1 MDKIH
6 AMQLFI
12 RVADLES
19 FSRAAETLALPKGSV
34 SRQIQALENRLGTQL
49 LHRTTRRV
57 SLTQDGMV
65 YYERAKD
72 LLANLDELD
81 GMFQH
86 DPSSISG
93 RLRVDMPVGV
103 ARNLVIPKLPAFL
116 QHYPGIELELSSSD
130 RLVDVIREGFDCV
143 VRVGTLKD
151 SGLIA
156 RPLGK
161 LSVINCASPDYLT
174 RFGYP
179 ETLGDLGAARPGL
192 RLPGAMDAYEQGV
205 RAILGQLVSVAMAAR
220 LTAKVAAGWG
230 EPLAEAPG
238 YVLFPTPEALSRADP
253 QALKA
258 LGMPL
263 RRAEALIH
271 LARAALSGELPLT
284 APADIDAGLR
294 QLQAL
299 PGIGRWTANYFALR
313 GWQAKDIFLPDDYL
327 IKQRFPGM
335 TPAAIARYARRWQPM
350 RSYALLH
357 IWYTDDWIP
366 AAE

>member
-1 MDKIH
+1 MVLLPWTPPYDWAWMVGFLQARAVAGVERFHDGGYSRSFRVAGHGGLIH
-6 AMQLFI
+6 LAPDEEAQGLRVTLSPGLQPVAEICYARIGQLF
-12 RVADLES
+12 DL
-19 FSRAAETLALPKGSV
+19 AC
-34 SRQIQALENRLGTQL
+34 
-49 LHRTTRRV
+49 
-57 SLTQDGMV
+57 
-65 YYERAKD
+65 
-72 LLANLDELD
+72 
-81 GMFQH
+81 
-86 DPSSISG
+86 DPQQ
-93 RLRVDMPVGV
+93 V
-103 ARNLVIPKLPAFL
+103 AR
-116 QHYPGIELELSSSD
+116 
-130 RLVDVIREGFDCV
+130 
-143 VRVGTLKD
+143 
-151 SGLIA
+151 
-156 RPLGK
+156 
-161 LSVINCASPDYLT
+161 
-174 RFGYP
+174 
-179 ETLGDLGAARPGL
+179 TLGDLAQARPGL
-192 RLPGAMDAYEQGV
+192 RLPGALDAFEQAV
-205 RAILGQLVSVAMAAR
+205 RAVLGQLVSVAMAAR

-253 QALKA
+253 QGLKA

-357 IWYTDDWIP
+357 IWYTDDWAP

>member
-1 MDKIH
+1 MGLLPWTPPYDWAWMVGFLQARAVAGVERFHDGGYSRSFGVEGHRGLIH
-6 AMQLFI
+6 LAPDEEAQGLRVTLSPGLQPVAEICYARIGQLFDLACDP
-12 RVADLES
+12 RQVAGALGPL
-19 FSRAAETLALPKGSV
+19 AE
-34 SRQIQALENRLGTQL
+34 
-49 LHRTTRRV
+49 
-57 SLTQDGMV
+57 
-65 YYERAKD
+65 
-72 LLANLDELD
+72 
-81 GMFQH
+81 
-86 DPSSISG
+86 
-93 RLRVDMPVGV
+93 
-103 ARNLVIPKLPAFL
+103 
-116 QHYPGIELELSSSD
+116 
-130 RLVDVIREGFDCV
+130 
-143 VRVGTLKD
+143 
-151 SGLIA
+151 
-156 RPLGK
+156 
-161 LSVINCASPDYLT
+161 
-174 RFGYP
+174 
-179 ETLGDLGAARPGL
+179 ARPGL
-192 RLPGAMDAYEQGV
+192 RLPGALDAFEQAV
-205 RAILGQLVSVAMAAR
+205 RAVLGQLVSVAMAAR

-294 QLQAL
+294 QLQSM

>member
-1 MDKIH
+1 MVLLPWTPPYDWAWMVGFLQARAVAGVERFHDGGYSRSFGVEGHRGLIH
-6 AMQLFI
+6 LAPDEEAQGLRVTLSPGLQPVAEICYARIGQLFDLACDPQQ
-12 RVADLES
+12 VAGVLGS
-19 FSRAAETLALPKGSV
+19 LAE
-34 SRQIQALENRLGTQL
+34 
-49 LHRTTRRV
+49 
-57 SLTQDGMV
+57 
-65 YYERAKD
+65 
-72 LLANLDELD
+72 
-81 GMFQH
+81 
-86 DPSSISG
+86 
-93 RLRVDMPVGV
+93 
-103 ARNLVIPKLPAFL
+103 
-116 QHYPGIELELSSSD
+116 
-130 RLVDVIREGFDCV
+130 
-143 VRVGTLKD
+143 
-151 SGLIA
+151 
-156 RPLGK
+156 
-161 LSVINCASPDYLT
+161 
-174 RFGYP
+174 
-179 ETLGDLGAARPGL
+179 ARPGL
-192 RLPGAMDAYEQGV
+192 RLPGALDAFEQAV
-205 RAILGQLVSVAMAAR
+205 RAVLGQLVSVAMAAR

-294 QLQAL
+294 QLQTL

-357 IWYTDDWIP
+357 IWYTDDWAP

>member
-1 MDKIH
+1 MVLLPWTPPYDWAWMVGFLQARAVAGVERFHDGGYSRSFGVEGHRGLIH
-6 AMQLFI
+6 LTPDEEAQGLRVTLSPGLQPVAEICYARIGQLF
-12 RVADLES
+12 DL
-19 FSRAAETLALPKGSV
+19 ACDP
-34 SRQIQALENRLGTQL
+34 RQ
-49 LHRTTRRV
+49 
-57 SLTQDGMV
+57 
-65 YYERAKD
+65 
-72 LLANLDELD
+72 
-81 GMFQH
+81 
-86 DPSSISG
+86 
-93 RLRVDMPVGV
+93 V
-103 ARNLVIPKLPAFL
+103 ARA
-116 QHYPGIELELSSSD
+116 
-130 RLVDVIREGFDCV
+130 
-143 VRVGTLKD
+143 
-151 SGLIA
+151 
-156 RPLGK
+156 LGS
-161 LSVINCASPDYLT
+161 LAQ
-174 RFGYP
+174 
-179 ETLGDLGAARPGL
+179 ARPGL
-192 RLPGAMDAYEQGV
+192 RLPGALDAFEQAV
-205 RAILGQLVSVAMAAR
+205 RAVLGQLVSVAMAAR

-294 QLQAL
+294 QLQTL

-357 IWYTDDWIP
+357 IWYTDDWAP

>member
-1 MDKIH
+1 MELLPWTPPYDWAWMVGFLQARAVAGVERFDEEGYSRSFGVEGHRGLIH
-6 AMQLFI
+6 LAPDEEAQGLRVTLSPGLQPVAEICYARIGQLFDLACDP
-12 RVADLES
+12 RQVAGALG
-19 FSRAAETLALPKGSV
+19 FLA
-34 SRQIQALENRLGTQL
+34 Q
-49 LHRTTRRV
+49 
-57 SLTQDGMV
+57 
-65 YYERAKD
+65 
-72 LLANLDELD
+72 
-81 GMFQH
+81 
-86 DPSSISG
+86 
-93 RLRVDMPVGV
+93 
-103 ARNLVIPKLPAFL
+103 
-116 QHYPGIELELSSSD
+116 
-130 RLVDVIREGFDCV
+130 
-143 VRVGTLKD
+143 
-151 SGLIA
+151 
-156 RPLGK
+156 
-161 LSVINCASPDYLT
+161 
-174 RFGYP
+174 
-179 ETLGDLGAARPGL
+179 ARPGL
-192 RLPGAMDAYEQGV
+192 RLPGALDAFEQAV
-205 RAILGQLVSVAMAAR
+205 RAVLGQLVSVAMAAR

-294 QLQAL
+294 QLQSL

>member
-1 MDKIH
+1 MELLPWTPPYDWAWMVGFLQARAVAGVERFDEGSYSRSFGVEGHRGLIH
-6 AMQLFI
+6 LAPDEEAQGLRVTLSPGLQPVAEICYARIGQLFDLACDP
-12 RVADLES
+12 RQVAGALGS
-19 FSRAAETLALPKGSV
+19 LA
-34 SRQIQALENRLGTQL
+34 Q
-49 LHRTTRRV
+49 
-57 SLTQDGMV
+57 
-65 YYERAKD
+65 
-72 LLANLDELD
+72 
-81 GMFQH
+81 
-86 DPSSISG
+86 
-93 RLRVDMPVGV
+93 
-103 ARNLVIPKLPAFL
+103 
-116 QHYPGIELELSSSD
+116 
-130 RLVDVIREGFDCV
+130 
-143 VRVGTLKD
+143 
-151 SGLIA
+151 
-156 RPLGK
+156 
-161 LSVINCASPDYLT
+161 
-174 RFGYP
+174 
-179 ETLGDLGAARPGL
+179 ARPGL
-192 RLPGAMDAYEQGV
+192 RLPGALDAFEQAV
-205 RAILGQLVSVAMAAR
+205 RAVLGQLVSVAMAAR

-294 QLQAL
+294 QLQSL

>member
-1 MDKIH
+1 MVLLPWTPPYDWAWMVGFLQARAVAGVERFHDGGYSRSFGVEGHRGLIH
-6 AMQLFI
+6 LAPDEEAQGLRVTLSPGLQPVAEICYARIGQLF
-12 RVADLES
+12 DL
-19 FSRAAETLALPKGSV
+19 ACDP
-34 SRQIQALENRLGTQL
+34 RQ
-49 LHRTTRRV
+49 
-57 SLTQDGMV
+57 
-65 YYERAKD
+65 
-72 LLANLDELD
+72 
-81 GMFQH
+81 
-86 DPSSISG
+86 
-93 RLRVDMPVGV
+93 V
-103 ARNLVIPKLPAFL
+103 AR
-116 QHYPGIELELSSSD
+116 
-130 RLVDVIREGFDCV
+130 
-143 VRVGTLKD
+143 T
-151 SGLIA
+151 
-156 RPLGK
+156 
-161 LSVINCASPDYLT
+161 
-174 RFGYP
+174 
-179 ETLGDLGAARPGL
+179 
-192 RLPGAMDAYEQGV
+192 
-205 RAILGQLVSVAMAAR
+205 LGQLVSVAMAAR

-294 QLQAL
+294 QLQTL

-357 IWYTDDWIP
+357 IWYTDDWAP

>member
-1 MDKIH
+1 MVLLPWTPPYDWAWMVGFLQARAVAGVERFHDGGYSRSFGVEGHRGLIH
-6 AMQLFI
+6 LAPDEEAQGLRVTLSPGLQPVAEICYARIGQLFDLACDP
-12 RVADLES
+12 RQVAGALGPL
-19 FSRAAETLALPKGSV
+19 AE
-34 SRQIQALENRLGTQL
+34 
-49 LHRTTRRV
+49 
-57 SLTQDGMV
+57 
-65 YYERAKD
+65 
-72 LLANLDELD
+72 
-81 GMFQH
+81 
-86 DPSSISG
+86 
-93 RLRVDMPVGV
+93 
-103 ARNLVIPKLPAFL
+103 
-116 QHYPGIELELSSSD
+116 
-130 RLVDVIREGFDCV
+130 
-143 VRVGTLKD
+143 
-151 SGLIA
+151 
-156 RPLGK
+156 
-161 LSVINCASPDYLT
+161 
-174 RFGYP
+174 
-179 ETLGDLGAARPGL
+179 ARPGL
-192 RLPGAMDAYEQGV
+192 RLPGALDALEQAV
-205 RAILGQLVSVAMAAR
+205 RAVLGQLVSVAMAAR

-294 QLQAL
+294 QLQSM

>member
-1 MDKIH
+1 MVLLPWTPPYDWGWMVGFLQARAVAGVERFHDGGYSRSFRVAGHGGLIH
-6 AMQLFI
+6 LAPDEEAQGLRVTLSPGLQPVAEICYARIGQLF
-12 RVADLES
+12 DL
-19 FSRAAETLALPKGSV
+19 ACDP
-34 SRQIQALENRLGTQL
+34 RQ
-49 LHRTTRRV
+49 
-57 SLTQDGMV
+57 
-65 YYERAKD
+65 
-72 LLANLDELD
+72 
-81 GMFQH
+81 
-86 DPSSISG
+86 
-93 RLRVDMPVGV
+93 V
-103 ARNLVIPKLPAFL
+103 ARA
-116 QHYPGIELELSSSD
+116 
-130 RLVDVIREGFDCV
+130 
-143 VRVGTLKD
+143 
-151 SGLIA
+151 
-156 RPLGK
+156 LGS
-161 LSVINCASPDYLT
+161 LAQ
-174 RFGYP
+174 
-179 ETLGDLGAARPGL
+179 ARPGL
-192 RLPGAMDAYEQGV
+192 RLPGALDAFEQAV
-205 RAILGQLVSVAMAAR
+205 RAVLGQLVSVAMAAR

-238 YVLFPTPEALSRADP
+238 SVLFPTPEALSRADP

-294 QLQAL
+294 QLQTL

-357 IWYTDDWIP
+357 IWYTDDWAP

>member
-1 MDKIH
+1 MVLLPWTPPYDWAWMVGFLQARAVAGVERFHDGGYSRSFGVEGHRGLIH
-6 AMQLFI
+6 LAPDEEAQGLRVTLSPGLQPVAEICYARIGQLF
-12 RVADLES
+12 DL
-19 FSRAAETLALPKGSV
+19 ACDP
-34 SRQIQALENRLGTQL
+34 RQ
-49 LHRTTRRV
+49 
-57 SLTQDGMV
+57 
-65 YYERAKD
+65 
-72 LLANLDELD
+72 
-81 GMFQH
+81 
-86 DPSSISG
+86 
-93 RLRVDMPVGV
+93 V
-103 ARNLVIPKLPAFL
+103 ARA
-116 QHYPGIELELSSSD
+116 
-130 RLVDVIREGFDCV
+130 
-143 VRVGTLKD
+143 
-151 SGLIA
+151 
-156 RPLGK
+156 LGS
-161 LSVINCASPDYLT
+161 LAQ
-174 RFGYP
+174 
-179 ETLGDLGAARPGL
+179 ARPGL
-192 RLPGAMDAYEQGV
+192 RLPGALDAFEQGV
-205 RAILGQLVSVAMAAR
+205 RAVLGQLVSVAMAAR

-238 YVLFPTPEALSRADP
+238 SVLFPTPEALSRADP

-294 QLQAL
+294 QLQTL

-357 IWYTDDWIP
+357 IWYTDDWAP

>member
-1 MDKIH
+1 MVLLPWTPPYDWAWMVGFLQARAVAGVERFHDGGYSRNFGVEGHRGLIH
-6 AMQLFI
+6 LAPDEEAQGLRVTLSPGLQPVAEICYARIGQLFDLACDP
-12 RVADLES
+12 RQVAGALGPL
-19 FSRAAETLALPKGSV
+19 AE
-34 SRQIQALENRLGTQL
+34 
-49 LHRTTRRV
+49 
-57 SLTQDGMV
+57 
-65 YYERAKD
+65 
-72 LLANLDELD
+72 
-81 GMFQH
+81 
-86 DPSSISG
+86 
-93 RLRVDMPVGV
+93 
-103 ARNLVIPKLPAFL
+103 
-116 QHYPGIELELSSSD
+116 
-130 RLVDVIREGFDCV
+130 
-143 VRVGTLKD
+143 
-151 SGLIA
+151 
-156 RPLGK
+156 
-161 LSVINCASPDYLT
+161 
-174 RFGYP
+174 
-179 ETLGDLGAARPGL
+179 ARPGL
-192 RLPGAMDAYEQGV
+192 RLPGALDAFEQAV
-205 RAILGQLVSVAMAAR
+205 RAVLGQLVSVAMAAR

-294 QLQAL
+294 QLQSM

>member
-1 MDKIH
+1 MVLLPWTPPYDWAWMVGFLQARAVAGVERFHDGGYSRSFGVEGHRGLIH
-6 AMQLFI
+6 LAPDEEAQGLRVTLSPGLQPVAEICYARIGQLFDLACDP
-12 RVADLES
+12 RQVAGALG
-19 FSRAAETLALPKGSV
+19 FLA
-34 SRQIQALENRLGTQL
+34 Q
-49 LHRTTRRV
+49 
-57 SLTQDGMV
+57 
-65 YYERAKD
+65 
-72 LLANLDELD
+72 
-81 GMFQH
+81 
-86 DPSSISG
+86 
-93 RLRVDMPVGV
+93 
-103 ARNLVIPKLPAFL
+103 
-116 QHYPGIELELSSSD
+116 
-130 RLVDVIREGFDCV
+130 
-143 VRVGTLKD
+143 
-151 SGLIA
+151 
-156 RPLGK
+156 
-161 LSVINCASPDYLT
+161 
-174 RFGYP
+174 
-179 ETLGDLGAARPGL
+179 ARPGL
-192 RLPGAMDAYEQGV
+192 RLPGALDAFEQAV
-205 RAILGQLVSVAMAAR
+205 RAVLGQLVSVAMAAR

-238 YVLFPTPEALSRADP
+238 SVLFPTPEALSRADP

-294 QLQAL
+294 QLQTL

-357 IWYTDDWIP
+357 IWYTDDWAP

>member
-1 MDKIH
+1 MVLLPWTPPYDWAWMVGFLQARAVAGVERFHDGGYSRSFGVEGHRGLIH
-6 AMQLFI
+6 LAPDEEAQGLRVTLSPGLQPVAEICYARIGQLFDLACDP
-12 RVADLES
+12 RQVAGALGS
-19 FSRAAETLALPKGSV
+19 LA
-34 SRQIQALENRLGTQL
+34 Q
-49 LHRTTRRV
+49 
-57 SLTQDGMV
+57 
-65 YYERAKD
+65 
-72 LLANLDELD
+72 
-81 GMFQH
+81 
-86 DPSSISG
+86 
-93 RLRVDMPVGV
+93 
-103 ARNLVIPKLPAFL
+103 
-116 QHYPGIELELSSSD
+116 
-130 RLVDVIREGFDCV
+130 
-143 VRVGTLKD
+143 
-151 SGLIA
+151 
-156 RPLGK
+156 
-161 LSVINCASPDYLT
+161 
-174 RFGYP
+174 
-179 ETLGDLGAARPGL
+179 ARPGL
-192 RLPGAMDAYEQGV
+192 RLPGALDAFEQAV
-205 RAILGQLVSVAMAAR
+205 RAVLGQLVSVAMAAR

-230 EPLAEAPG
+230 EPLAEAPC

-294 QLQAL
+294 QLQTL

-357 IWYTDDWIP
+357 IWYTDDWAP

>member
-1 MDKIH
+1 MVLLPWTPPYDWAWMVGFLQARAVAGVERFHDGGYSRSFGVEGHRGLIH
-6 AMQLFI
+6 LAPDEEAQGLRVTLSPGLQPVAEICYARIGQLF
-12 RVADLES
+12 DL
-19 FSRAAETLALPKGSV
+19 ACDP
-34 SRQIQALENRLGTQL
+34 RQ
-49 LHRTTRRV
+49 
-57 SLTQDGMV
+57 
-65 YYERAKD
+65 
-72 LLANLDELD
+72 
-81 GMFQH
+81 
-86 DPSSISG
+86 
-93 RLRVDMPVGV
+93 V
-103 ARNLVIPKLPAFL
+103 ARA
-116 QHYPGIELELSSSD
+116 
-130 RLVDVIREGFDCV
+130 
-143 VRVGTLKD
+143 
-151 SGLIA
+151 
-156 RPLGK
+156 LGS
-161 LSVINCASPDYLT
+161 LAQ
-174 RFGYP
+174 
-179 ETLGDLGAARPGL
+179 ARPGL
-192 RLPGAMDAYEQGV
+192 RLPGALDAFEQAV
-205 RAILGQLVSVAMAAR
+205 RAVLGQLVSVAMAAR

-238 YVLFPTPEALSRADP
+238 YVLFPTPKALSRADP

-294 QLQAL
+294 QLQTL

-313 GWQAKDIFLPDDYL
+313 GWQAKDVFLPNDYL

-357 IWYTDDWIP
+357 IWYTDDWAP

>member
-1 MDKIH
+1 MVLLPWTPPYDWAWMVGFLQARAVAGVERFHDGGYSRSFRVAGHGGLIH
-6 AMQLFI
+6 LAPDGEAQGLRVTLSPGLQPVAEICYARIGQLF
-12 RVADLES
+12 DL
-19 FSRAAETLALPKGSV
+19 AC
-34 SRQIQALENRLGTQL
+34 
-49 LHRTTRRV
+49 
-57 SLTQDGMV
+57 
-65 YYERAKD
+65 
-72 LLANLDELD
+72 
-81 GMFQH
+81 
-86 DPSSISG
+86 DPQQ
-93 RLRVDMPVGV
+93 V
-103 ARNLVIPKLPAFL
+103 AR
-116 QHYPGIELELSSSD
+116 
-130 RLVDVIREGFDCV
+130 
-143 VRVGTLKD
+143 
-151 SGLIA
+151 
-156 RPLGK
+156 
-161 LSVINCASPDYLT
+161 
-174 RFGYP
+174 
-179 ETLGDLGAARPGL
+179 TLGDLAQARPGL
-192 RLPGAMDAYEQGV
+192 RLPGALDAFEQAV
-205 RAILGQLVSVAMAAR
+205 RAVLGQLVSVAMAAR

-230 EPLAEAPG
+230 EPLADAPG

-253 QALKA
+253 QGLKA

-294 QLQAL
+294 QLQTL

-357 IWYTDDWIP
+357 IWYTDDWAP

>member
-1 MDKIH
+1 MVLLPWTPPYDWAWMVGFLQARAVAGVERFHDGGYSRSFGVEGHRGLIH
-6 AMQLFI
+6 LAPDEEAQGLRVTLSPGLQPVAEICYARIGQLFGLACDP
-12 RVADLES
+12 RQVAGALGPL
-19 FSRAAETLALPKGSV
+19 AE
-34 SRQIQALENRLGTQL
+34 
-49 LHRTTRRV
+49 
-57 SLTQDGMV
+57 
-65 YYERAKD
+65 
-72 LLANLDELD
+72 
-81 GMFQH
+81 
-86 DPSSISG
+86 
-93 RLRVDMPVGV
+93 
-103 ARNLVIPKLPAFL
+103 
-116 QHYPGIELELSSSD
+116 
-130 RLVDVIREGFDCV
+130 
-143 VRVGTLKD
+143 
-151 SGLIA
+151 
-156 RPLGK
+156 
-161 LSVINCASPDYLT
+161 
-174 RFGYP
+174 
-179 ETLGDLGAARPGL
+179 ARPGL
-192 RLPGAMDAYEQGV
+192 RLPGALDAFEQAV
-205 RAILGQLVSVAMAAR
+205 RAVLGQLVSVAMAAR

-294 QLQAL
+294 QLQTL

-357 IWYTDDWIP
+357 IWYTDDWAP

>member
-1 MDKIH
+1 MVLLPWTPPYDWAWMVGFMQARAVAGVERFHDGGYSRSFGVEGHRGLIH
-6 AMQLFI
+6 LAPDEEAQGLRVTLSPGLQPVAEICYARIGQLFDLACDP
-12 RVADLES
+12 RQVA
-19 FSRAAETLALPKGSV
+19 
-34 SRQIQALENRLGTQL
+34 
-49 LHRTTRRV
+49 
-57 SLTQDGMV
+57 
-65 YYERAKD
+65 
-72 LLANLDELD
+72 
-81 GMFQH
+81 
-86 DPSSISG
+86 
-93 RLRVDMPVGV
+93 
-103 ARNLVIPKLPAFL
+103 
-116 QHYPGIELELSSSD
+116 
-130 RLVDVIREGFDCV
+130 C
-143 VRVGTLKD
+143 
-151 SGLIA
+151 
-156 RPLGK
+156 
-161 LSVINCASPDYLT
+161 
-174 RFGYP
+174 
-179 ETLGDLGAARPGL
+179 TLGDLAQARPGL
-192 RLPGAMDAYEQGV
+192 RLPGALDAFEQAV
-205 RAILGQLVSVAMAAR
+205 RAVLGQLVSVAMAAR

-294 QLQAL
+294 QLQIL

-357 IWYTDDWIP
+357 IWYTDDWAP

>member
-1 MDKIH
+1 MVLLPWTPPYDWAWMVGFLQARAVAGVERFDEGGYSRSFGVEGHRGLIH
-6 AMQLFI
+6 LAQGLRVTLSPGLQPVAEICYARIGQLF
-12 RVADLES
+12 DL
-19 FSRAAETLALPKGSV
+19 ACDP
-34 SRQIQALENRLGTQL
+34 RQ
-49 LHRTTRRV
+49 
-57 SLTQDGMV
+57 
-65 YYERAKD
+65 
-72 LLANLDELD
+72 
-81 GMFQH
+81 
-86 DPSSISG
+86 
-93 RLRVDMPVGV
+93 V
-103 ARNLVIPKLPAFL
+103 ARA
-116 QHYPGIELELSSSD
+116 
-130 RLVDVIREGFDCV
+130 
-143 VRVGTLKD
+143 
-151 SGLIA
+151 
-156 RPLGK
+156 LGS
-161 LSVINCASPDYLT
+161 LAQ
-174 RFGYP
+174 
-179 ETLGDLGAARPGL
+179 ARPGL
-192 RLPGAMDAYEQGV
+192 RLPGALDAFEQAV
-205 RAILGQLVSVAMAAR
+205 RAVLGQLVSVAMAAR

-238 YVLFPTPEALSRADP
+238 YVLFPTPEVLSRADP

-294 QLQAL
+294 QLQTL

-357 IWYTDDWIP
+357 IWYTDDWAP

>member
-1 MDKIH
+1 MVLLPWTPPYDWAWMVGFLQARAVAGVERFHDGGYSRSFRVAGHGGLIH
-6 AMQLFI
+6 LAPDEEAQGLRVTLSPGLQPVAEICYARIGQLF
-12 RVADLES
+12 DL
-19 FSRAAETLALPKGSV
+19 AC
-34 SRQIQALENRLGTQL
+34 
-49 LHRTTRRV
+49 
-57 SLTQDGMV
+57 
-65 YYERAKD
+65 
-72 LLANLDELD
+72 
-81 GMFQH
+81 
-86 DPSSISG
+86 DPQQ
-93 RLRVDMPVGV
+93 V
-103 ARNLVIPKLPAFL
+103 AR
-116 QHYPGIELELSSSD
+116 
-130 RLVDVIREGFDCV
+130 
-143 VRVGTLKD
+143 
-151 SGLIA
+151 
-156 RPLGK
+156 
-161 LSVINCASPDYLT
+161 
-174 RFGYP
+174 
-179 ETLGDLGAARPGL
+179 TLGDLAQARPGL
-192 RLPGAMDAYEQGV
+192 RLPGALDAFEQAV
-205 RAILGQLVSVAMAAR
+205 RAVLGQLVSVAMAAR

-294 QLQAL
+294 QLQTL

-357 IWYTDDWIP
+357 IWYTDDWAP